1 MAKQSV
7 FGTSVMGP
15 DESAVG
21 TIGNIAEMFNPENQ
35 AKGMMAK
42 AHANYYNQ
50 HANQAEAGAAQSA
63 AKTELLKMQ
72 AAALN
77 PQKLVEI
84 YGPEVAQAVMA
95 AGGGNDPSKTLD
107 ALHKMTVIKLAQTG
121 NPQDLRTAAVL
132 NKTPGS
138 TATQSV
144 FSNKEGIDYTNQN
157 NANKIA
163 QLVTQG
169 QLHNQGLL
177 DRGVVIPAGAA
188 YLPGSAISGQPAPTA
203 PVIAGVSPA
212 DLVLGGNPMP
222 SSAFGGSTQQLAQPG
237 TINSFIPGN
246 GANPSS
252 APGLP
257 AGAIL
262 NPKPAKADKG
272 MSPSQVNAVDTRT
285 RNGIVVLDDTVAAG
299 NHGSQTLNRGDA
311 NAIVTAATTKY
322 PNLPV
327 HQAIPQLIKDQ
338 NVQFNERPFEW
349 TSPSTWTFG
358 IGHNAIVPTAGG
370 KPVQQGLADVITGG
384 QSAPTVNAPVS
395 RIGMLDEN
403 ARATA
408 KQRLQAN
415 PALRSD
421 FDTMFGAGAT
431 DELLAK

>member
-50 HANQAEAGAAQSA
+50 HAAQAEAGAAQSA

-144 FSNKEGIDYTNQN
+144 FSNEEGINYTNQN
-157 NANKIA
+157 NESKLA
-163 QLVTQG
+163 QLVAEG
-169 QLHNQGLL
+169 QLRNQGLL
-177 DRGVVIPAGAA
+177 NRGIVVPSGGM
-188 YLPGSAISGQPAPTA
+188 LVRGSGQPAPTA
-203 PVIAGVSPA
+203 PVFSGVSPA

-262 NPKPAKADKG
+262 NPKPAKVDKG
-272 MSPSQVNAVDTRT
+272 MSPSQVNAVDTRM
-285 RNGIVVLDDTVAAG
+285 RNGIGVLDDTVSGLLPA
-299 NHGSQTLNRGDA
+299 GSQTLNRGDA

-338 NVQFNERPFEW
+338 NIQFNERPFEW
-349 TSPSTWTFG
+349 LDPSTWTFG

-384 QSAPTVNAPVS
+384 QSAPAVNAPAVTTQ
-395 RIGMLDEN
+395 
-403 ARATA
+403 ATPDVITTV
-408 KQRLQAN
+408 
-415 PALRSD
+415 PAIADRVVGEVYTTPKGPLKWSG
-421 FDTMFGAGAT
+421 TGWGSP
-431 DELLAK
+431 